1 MTEEQC
7 EFYKECECDCNGA
20 IEKTECCE
28 CYRLH
33 NFIKMLIGA
42 INQGTKKFEYEEAP
56 FLHEAM
62 AKYFTFCTGLNI
74 DELEDL

>member
-7 EFYKECECDCNGA
+7 EFYRECECDCNGA

-33 NFIKMLIGA
+33 NFIK
-42 INQGTKKFEYEEAP
+42 INPDKILGIKMYIFHIV
-56 FLHEAM
+56 F
-62 AKYFTFCTGLNI
+62 FWRI
-74 DELEDL
+74 